1 MTRIKV
7 NAVLAGIG
15 IAILGASA
23 TPAIAHA
30 EDTPAGE
37 LTTET
42 AEPPAE
48 EPATMWDKTRDVS
61 EDAWDATK
69 EGSARAWDKTKERPR
84 KSPLMPGMPPRKA
97 APRPGTRPRAWFRA
111 SRKPVNIRKPRQ
123 RPASHPDPD
132 TAVVN
137 GK

>member
-1 MTRIKV
+1 VTRIKV

-69 EGSARAWDKTKERPR
+69 EGSARAWDKTKDMVQGEPETGEHQEA
-84 KSPLMPGMPPRKA
+84 PA
-97 APRPGTRPRAWFRA
+97 APGESP
-111 SRKPVNIRKPRQ
+111 
-123 RPASHPDPD
+123 
-132 TAVVN
+132 
-137 GK
+137 